1 MLNLTQKTWSST
13 MKKTVNSEI
22 KKSISSIS
30 IANEFKN
37 TPIKDPRIVKRLIMI
52 ARTFAKNPGE
62 SIPEACESKAK
73 AKAVYRFLSNPKVNP
88 DDILESPRGETV
100 KRVSQHEVVLSIQ
113 DTTLVDYT
121 SHPKTQ
127 GVGPTSDGNGL
138 IGLFIHT
145 AFAVNTNGTPLGI
158 LAQKYWSRTP
168 GEIGKGKN
176 RKKIPIEEKESYK
189 WLEIMDKS
197 LKDIPKTTMVVTV
210 GDREADIYELF
221 HKAITENHQLLI
233 RAKHD
238 RNVVDQEPKKL
249 YEQVKKSDVLGKC
262 MVQIP
267 RNTELNQPPRKAC
280 LMIQSC
286 KVKFCA
292 PFIKGKSLDNITL
305 TAILARE
312 ITPPQGVKS
321 IEWLLLTTLEVK
333 NVDQAF
339 EKVRWYSHR
348 WKIERFHYVLKS
360 GCKIEELQLETF
372 ERLKNAIALYSF
384 LAWRLTWIT
393 YQARETP
400 DVPCTLILADFEWK
414 LLISQVKGS
423 KYLPKKI
430 PTLKDAVLLIAQ
442 LGGFL
447 ARKND
452 GDPGV
457 KVLWRGFRELHT
469 MSKTLQSL
477 RSNPSWF

>member
-1 MLNLTQKTWSST
+1 
-13 MKKTVNSEI
+13 MKKTIDSEF
-22 KKSISSIS
+22 KMSFSSIS

-37 TPIKDPRIVKRLIMI
+37 TPIKDPRLVKRLITI

-73 AKAVYRFLSNPKVNP
+73 TKGVYRFFSNSKVTP
-88 DDILESPRGETV
+88 DSILESPRGETV
-100 KRVSQHEVVLSIQ
+100 KRVSQHEIVLSVQ
-113 DTTLVDYT
+113 DTTLGDYT
-121 SHPKTQ
+121 AHPKTK
-127 GVGPTSDGNGL
+127 GVGPTTDGNGL
-138 IGLFIHT
+138 IGIFIHT
-145 AFAVNTNGTPLGI
+145 ALAVNTNGIPLGI
-158 LAQKYWSRTP
+158 LAQKIWSRTP

-176 RKKIPIEEKESYK
+176 RKHIPIERKESYK
-189 WLEIMDKS
+189 WFEIMDKS
-197 LKDIPKTTMVVTV
+197 LKDIPETTMVVTV

-221 HKAITENHQLLI
+221 HKATTENRHLLI

-249 YEQVKKSDVLGKC
+249 YEQVKSSDVLGKC
-262 MVQIP
+262 MVKVP
-267 RNTELNQPPRKAC
+267 RNTELNLPPRTIW
-280 LMIQSC
+280 LMLQSR
-286 KVKFCA
+286 KVTLYP
-292 PFIKGKSLDNITL
+292 PFIKGKPLDTITL

-312 ITPPQGVKS
+312 IAPPEGVKP
-321 IEWLLLTTLEVK
+321 IEWLLLTTLEVD
-333 NVDQAF
+333 NAEEAF
-339 EKVRWYSHR
+339 EKVRWYTHR
-348 WKIERFHYVLKS
+348 WKIERFHYILKS

-384 LAWRLTWIT
+384 LAWWLTWIT

-423 KYLPKKI
+423 KYLPKRI
-430 PTLKDAVLLIAQ
+430 PTLKEAVLLIAQ

-447 ARKND
+447 ARKSD

-457 KVLWRGFRELHT
+457 KVLWRGLRELHT
-469 MSKTLQSL
+469 MSRTLQSL